1 MGRTAAMPP
10 DSADRVLQGLLDRY
24 TATVDDSVTSK
35 SLAVSARG
43 YFLARVAER
52 RCAAEVP
59 NFNNVLKKECI
70 DENGL
75 VEAKEPG
82 LPPRYGR
89 AIHRKMGTRREKIE
103 QAAIVGEGGEPN
115 AAVNTTFC
123 PAPADNVNDRQH
135 ACERNVRGR
144 RSLGRIENHEKYGH
158 TLSSNNSVS
167 TPSNRT
173 TPIKESRVPS
183 RIRSNSPSLV
193 NLKPVS
199 DYGKIER
206 LPTKSA
212 ISQPLSTASEYKPA
226 VPKAP
231 TRTSSS
237 TMLERSAGVYRRHKN
252 TPSNGTNATEAS
264 PVPSRARS
272 FSAPSE
278 DMKSVSG
285 HGKVERLP
293 TKSAISQPLSTASEY
308 KPAVPK
314 APTKT
319 TSSIMLERS
328 GVYRLHKNPPTN
340 HTTATEASPVPS
352 RARSFSAPS
361 EDMKP
366 VSGHGKVERLPPK
379 SVISQPISIASQAK
393 PAVIP
398 STLLQSA
405 GVYRRHKMIAAPQ
418 SLMELKPT
426 PTFETSNSFDLKQ
439 STSSEG
445 ASFEDDIYIAASL
458 FSVASIDYA
467 LSMADMGTKSPP
479 RRGRAIPN
487 LNDVRSGSIKSKVP
501 QKEKYFD
508 DQSAAST
515 ITDATSLRG
524 ISQTMSD
531 ESMNETKRFLSR
543 CGVPLPKREIR
554 TRSYRADLRSRIH
567 QSTSDESTNAT
578 EHLTGGVGALP
589 QMPMKQ
595 GIHAGSNRAVR
606 RRRRPLSATR
616 SAPKST
622 FSSSIQGVS

>member
-1 MGRTAAMPP
+1 M
-10 DSADRVLQGLLDRY
+10 
-24 TATVDDSVTSK
+24 
-35 SLAVSARG
+35 
-43 YFLARVAER
+43 
-52 RCAAEVP
+52 
-59 NFNNVLKKECI
+59 
-70 DENGL
+70 
-75 VEAKEPG
+75 
-82 LPPRYGR
+82 
-89 AIHRKMGTRREKIE
+89 
-103 QAAIVGEGGEPN
+103 
-115 AAVNTTFC
+115 
-123 PAPADNVNDRQH
+123 
-135 ACERNVRGR
+135 
-144 RSLGRIENHEKYGH
+144 
-158 TLSSNNSVS
+158 
-167 TPSNRT
+167 
-173 TPIKESRVPS
+173 
-183 RIRSNSPSLV
+183 

-199 DYGKIER
+199 DYGKI
-206 LPTKSA
+206 
-212 ISQPLSTASEYKPA
+212 
-226 VPKAP
+226 
-231 TRTSSS
+231 
-237 TMLERSAGVYRRHKN
+237 
-252 TPSNGTNATEAS
+252 
-264 PVPSRARS
+264 
-272 FSAPSE
+272 
-278 DMKSVSG
+278 
-285 HGKVERLP
+285 ERLP